1 MFVTFKYVAFAFPF
15 VRFRFLLRPAS
26 GSQYSVSQLACFWI
40 IACAVVKVQL
50 LWMMGFPVR
59 FPFQFHIRFH
69 PSMNPENDTEQSTL
83 STDFLCDA
91 VRLLSTHPFRCL
103 TCMCPAFASLHAFA
117 VRDSF
122 YVSPSFASAFASA
135 SVSLTIDHR
144 MNLCVSALVCSLER
158 R

>member
-1 MFVTFKYVAFAFPF
+1 MFLVTFQVCCAFCLPF
-15 VRFRFLLRPAS
+15 VCFRFLLRPAS

-50 LWMMGFPVR
+50 LWMMGSPVR
-59 FPFQFHIRFH
+59 FPFQFHIRSH
-69 PSMNPENDTEQSTL
+69 PSMNPENDTEQSPL

-122 YVSPSFASAFASA
+122 YVSYF
-135 SVSLTIDHR
+135 LTIDHR

>member
-1 MFVTFKYVAFAFPF
+1 MLLSSMSPSPSLSSAFASYF
-15 VRFRFLLRPAS
+15 VRLPAPNTPFRNWPVFGSLL
-26 GSQYSVSQLACFWI
+26 
-40 IACAVVKVQL
+40 VQL
-50 LWMMGFPVR
+50 SRCSFGGFLR
-59 FPFQFHIRFH
+59 LRFH
-69 PSMNPENDTEQSTL
+69 PSMNPENDTEQSTP

-122 YVSPSFASAFASA
+122 YVS
-135 SVSLTIDHR
+135 VVLTIDHR
-144 MNLCVSALVCSLER
+144 MNLRVSASVCSLER

>member
-1 MFVTFKYVAFAFPF
+1 MFRYFPSMFRLPFPF
-15 VRFRFLLRPAS
+15 RSLSCATSVPS

-50 LWMMGFPVR
+50 LWMMGFPIR

-117 VRDSF
+117 VHDSF
-122 YVSPSFASAFASA
+122 YVSSF
-135 SVSLTIDHR
+135 
-144 MNLCVSALVCSLER
+144 VCFRFRFRIRFSHDR
-158 R
+158 P